1 MREVR
6 KWFAWVKSSVTLVA
20 LQLLWLYLCIHGAV
34 VTAGPASLNSMKA
47 AREMALSFGLT
58 FTPKVTNRAT
68 V

>member
-34 VTAGPASLNSMKA
+34 VTAGPASLNSMKVSSEGDGFEFRFDFYA
-47 AREMALSFGLT
+47 QSD
-58 FTPKVTNRAT
+58 
-68 V
+68 